1 MDLEQYYLVARLDY
15 ALRRA
20 GRVSRLWYRYLKSLL
35 AFSLSSRTSKII
47 STVAPRLSAVKI
59 AMELYDASCTKTGCR
74 SSYLRGGTLGA
85 KEYLGQKNARNL
97 PATLLNVSRRCAL
110 VDKKSKKICAGG
122 TTPAQMIKVNCSSL
136 LRLNPTR
143 PLIAR

>member
-74 SSYLRGGTLGA
+74 SSHLGEAHWVPKKPGA
-85 KEYLGQKNARNL
+85 KERPQ
-97 PATLLNVSRRCAL
+97 
-110 VDKKSKKICAGG
+110 
-122 TTPAQMIKVNCSSL
+122 SSC
-136 LRLNPTR
+136 NF
-143 PLIAR
+143 

>member
-1 MDLEQYYLVARLDY
+1 MGRASIATVVQILKIVISFFIIVPDLQ
-15 ALRRA
+15 
-20 GRVSRLWYRYLKSLL
+20 
-35 AFSLSSRTSKII
+35 II

-110 VDKKSKKICAGG
+110 ADKKSKK
-122 TTPAQMIKVNCSSL
+122 N
-136 LRLNPTR
+136 LRR
-143 PLIAR
+143 